1 MIRFDCECKC
11 GRSFSMFVEQ
21 GSSVKC
27 PYCGKLV
34 AVPDKENVTTGKYE
48 AKSLEDATSDI
59 MSEGGFAPS
68 GAR

>member
-1 MIRFDCECKC
+1 
-11 GRSFSMFVEQ
+11 MFVEQ

-27 PYCGKLV
+27 PYCDKPV
-34 AVPDKENVTTGKYE
+34 AVPDKKDVNTGKYE